1 MISSEDG
8 GDNDDGS
15 DGIGDDNDG
24 GDVGGL
30 EKTLMLTGI
39 GGRRKRGRHRM
50 R

>member
-24 GDVGGL
+24 GDVGGGDNRGGILIQRSL
-30 EKTLMLTGI
+30 ENKFLFC
-39 GGRRKRGRHRM
+39 
-50 R
+50 

>member
-24 GDVGGL
+24 GDVSGGDNRGGILIQRSL
-30 EKTLMLTGI
+30 ENKFLFC
-39 GGRRKRGRHRM
+39 
-50 R
+50 